1 MCLSSCQSVWPTRLP
16 RANIK
21 NQFHHKGSMF
31 SVNTMK
37 LNSEFRTRDVTI
49 VTPFS
54 EFRYEANEKPWAK
67 TRLAP
72 SPLFLQPRKSFQQ
85 LLRCGWCTQRK
96 AKRLGSRLCK
106 NCLLLAWDSWQ
117 WTMGHPIEQRK
128 ENWWKLNRALTA
140 PCISCLWRRSSQEQ
154 HRCGKEIS
162 FESKSS
168 SARCKPHLK
177 RAASC
182 ETPISGCGF
191 ALDAAE
197 IPHVPRCLH
206 GRLILR

>member
-106 NCLLLAWDSWQ
+106 NCLLLAWDLWQ
-117 WTMGHPIEQRK
+117 WTMGRPIEHRK
-128 ENWWKLNRALTA
+128 EN
-140 PCISCLWRRSSQEQ
+140 CIEHYWPHLASLA
-154 HRCGKEIS
+154 CGGGPA
-162 FESKSS
+162 KSS
-168 SARCKPHLK
+168 TAVVK
-177 RAASC
+177 RFPSNPRVLQPGASH
-182 ETPISGCGF
+182 TSN
-191 ALDAAE
+191 ALQ
-197 IPHVPRCLH
+197 VV
-206 GRLILR
+206 RLPSLAVVLPWMPQKFHTFRDVSMEG